1 MTYPVNTNL
10 AYNQILQAHDLQQQ
24 LTAQNIANVNTPSYK
39 AKEVN
44 LGETF
49 AQVLRNERN
58 VTKKRISI
66 STTSTMHINGA
77 KFGNSTIQISN
88 VFGEEK
94 ANGNNVNLSEETLRA
109 SKNEVDRSIA
119 LKEYDAL
126 NRLVTLS
133 IGSRG

>member
-10 AYNQILQAHDLQQQ
+10 AYKQILQAHDSQQQ
-24 LTAQNIANVNTPSYK
+24 LTAQNIANANTPGYQ
-39 AKEVN
+39 AVEVN

-49 AQVLRNERN
+49 SRILNAER
-58 VTKKRISI
+58 KRIPMSR
-66 STTSTMHINGA
+66 TSVMHIGDS
-77 KFGNSTIQISN
+77 KFGSSAIN
-88 VFGEEK
+88 VSRVLGEEK
-94 ANGNNVNLSEETLRA
+94 PNGNNVNLAEETLRA
-109 SKNEVDRSIA
+109 SKNEVDRSVA